1 MTQEEF
7 EMSRNLLKDV
17 ISKQTGSLTKALKEL
32 VQNSRDAGA
41 TVINIVIN
49 ENEVIVEDNGRG
61 MSKEDIYDYF
71 RVFGETTKRD
81 NDENLGQFG
90 MGRGQIMNFGICIWR
105 TKHSKISVNI
115 REFLGYNIDALKTN
129 VKGCKVSCKFYKKAG
144 WWELEKARKG
154 IQYSLL
160 PTKNIDIFVDE
171 KLLNPIIEVLEQ
183 FTDNNFDVFVN
194 GVVKNTVY
202 CRELSVKTFD
212 SNFNYCINVKAKAEL
227 NFARNEFLETD
238 PMFEEIKAKMNEVE
252 ELMTI
257 TKDNFDNRE
266 ARQTLQFVREGRVS
280 IESVFDKP
288 IIRTAT
294 DKKLSI
300 AEIIGKEI
308 MFGECN
314 IWSDDCIRRGHIV
327 IHDDNEY
334 LIHDI
339 VEKFKLEVFL
349 TGKNPKDVAKRGY
362 HRDFSEENLRKNKI
376 YGKIPADLD
385 KYIFKPLGEKFD
397 RDVYLGESDVHGGWT
412 NGYDTI
418 HINKN
423 NIELSSNKEEIC
435 LKIWHILCHEYS
447 HTRDTKKKDYHSN
460 EFYENY
466 HDITKK
472 TINKI
477 AEYIRTVSAKRL
489 KELYF

>member
-1 MTQEEF
+1 MAQEEF

-41 TVINIVIN
+41 TVINITIN
-49 ENEVIVEDNGRG
+49 ENEAIVEDNGRG
-61 MSKEDIYDYF
+61 MSKDDIYDYF
-71 RVFGETTKRD
+71 RVFGETNKRD
-81 NDENLGQFG
+81 NDEDLGQFG
-90 MGRGQIMNFGICIWR
+90 MGRGQIMNFGTCIWR
-105 TKHSKISVNI
+105 TKYSKVSVNI
-115 REFLGYNIDALKTN
+115 REFLGYNIDALN
-129 VKGCKVSCKFYKKAG
+129 SSVKGCKVNCKFYKEKS

-154 IQYSLL
+154 MYYSLL
-160 PTKNIDIFVDE
+160 PTKNVDIFIDG
-171 KLLNPIIEVLEQ
+171 KLLNPTIEMLEQ
-183 FTDNNFDVFVN
+183 FSDNNFDVFIS
-194 GVVKNTVY
+194 GVARNVIY
-202 CRELSVKTFD
+202 CRELGVKNFD
-212 SNFNYCINVKAKAEL
+212 SNFNYCINVKVKAEL

-238 PMFEEIKAKMNEVE
+238 PMYEEIKAKMNEVE

-280 IESVFDKP
+280 LESVFDKP

-294 DKKLSI
+294 DKKIAI
-300 AEIIGKEI
+300 AEIIGKEV
-308 MFGECN
+308 MFGECD

-349 TGKNPKDVAKRGY
+349 TGKNPKNVAKRGY
-362 HRDFSEENLRKNKI
+362 HKDFSEENLNKNKI
-376 YGKIPADLD
+376 YGKIPVDLD
-385 KYIFKPLGEKFD
+385 KYIFKPLGEEFD

-435 LKIWHILCHEYS
+435 LKVWHVLCHEYS
-447 HTRDTKKKDYHSN
+447 HTSDTKKKDYHSH

-466 HDITKK
+466 HDITKR
-472 TINKI
+472 TITKI
-477 AEYIRTVSAKRL
+477 AEYIRIVSAKRL